1 MNSFDINYLMVS
13 IFTAIFGV
21 FGIYHF
27 VSYLILRHKILCH
40 YCIIIFGLTLHWS
53 WSLFPEG
60 YLPEVIQ
67 KNGSLI
73 SAMTTT
79 FGFLLFT
86 TNYLN
91 IHRGNH
97 PKISR
102 SYTFLKYTTVLIPIL
117 FVLNIL
123 TLHIP
128 WLHSS
133 LVMSAAITAL
143 LSVLLNIF
151 SGIRLFNEEK
161 FNKYY
166 LYAYSPMLLSS
177 VIYISAWFLK
187 DAYTVDKHFIVLITS
202 ILITLQLI
210 LFSILIGY
218 KFKSIEDENI
228 RTQVETNKILA
239 LEVDKQT
246 KDLQIAKKDLES
258 KNHELESVNS
268 LKNKLFSLLTHDVR
282 GPLHNIAL
290 LVNLLENQIEDN
302 ELKEISQSLKN
313 ELDDRIAM
321 VSALLDWSYNQ
332 LEGIKL
338 NKKDC
343 DIQEIFTSIAKQY
356 ERSAKEKDVKLLFE
370 IETPTLFIDENM
382 FKVVLRNLIS
392 NAIKFSTKNQNVIL
406 SSKKCPDGIEIGVQ
420 DFGVGMTT
428 SWHKNLVKDCIP
440 KTTLGTKGEQGTGFG
455 LLITKDFVEM
465 NGGELFCTS
474 KPNEGT
480 HFVMRFAVSNS

>member
-1 MNSFDINYLMVS
+1 MNSFDINYLIVS

-21 FGIYHF
+21 FGIYHL
-27 VSYLILRHKILCH
+27 VSFLILRHRILYH

-60 YLPEVIQ
+60 YLPEIVQ
-67 KNGSLI
+67 EKGSLI
-73 SAMTTT
+73 TAMITT

-86 TNYLN
+86 MNYLN

-102 SYTFLKYTTVLIPIL
+102 SYTFLKYSSVLIPVL
-117 FVLNIL
+117 YVLNLL
-123 TLHIP
+123 TFNIG

-133 LVMSAAITAL
+133 LVMSAAVIAMLT
-143 LSVLLNIF
+143 VLLNIF
-151 SGIRLFNEEK
+151 SGIRLFNDEK

-166 LYAYSPMLLSS
+166 LYAYAPMLLSS
-177 VIYISAWFLK
+177 VIYISAWFIK
-187 DAYTVDKHFIVLITS
+187 DKYNVDRHLIVLISS

-210 LFSILIGY
+210 LFSILVSY
-218 KFKSIEDENI
+218 KFKYIEKSNM
-228 RTQVETNKILA
+228 RTQVETNKFLA
-239 LEVDKQT
+239 FEVDKQT
-246 KDLQIAKKDLES
+246 KDLQIAKENLES
-258 KNHELESVNS
+258 KNRELESVNS

-282 GPLHNIAL
+282 GPLHNISL
-290 LVNLLENQIEDN
+290 LVKLLENQIEDS

-338 NKKDC
+338 HKKDC
-343 DIQEIFTSIAKQY
+343 DIQEIFKSIAKQY

-382 FKVVLRNLIS
+382 FKVILRNLIS

-406 SSKKCPDGIEIGVQ
+406 SSKKGPEGIEVGVQ

-428 SWHKNLVKDCIP
+428 NWHKDLVKDCIP

-455 LLITKDFVEM
+455 LLIAKDFVEM

-480 HFVMRFAVSNS
+480 HFVMRF

>member
-60 YLPEVIQ
+60 YLPEIIQ
-67 KNGSLI
+67 KYGSLI

-86 TNYLN
+86 MNYLN

-102 SYTFLKYTTVLIPIL
+102 SYNFLKYTTVFISIL
-117 FVLNIL
+117 YVLNIL
-123 TLHIP
+123 TIHIP

-246 KDLQIAKKDLES
+246 KDLQIAKEDLES

-282 GPLHNIAL
+282 GPLHNISL

-343 DIQEIFTSIAKQY
+343 DIQEIFTSIAKQF
-356 ERSAKEKDVKLLFE
+356 ERSAKEKYVKLLFE

-406 SSKKCPDGIEIGVQ
+406 SSKKGPDGIEIGVQ
-420 DFGVGMTT
+420 DFGVGMII

-440 KTTLGTKGEQGTGFG
+440 TTTLGTKGEQGTGFG

-474 KPNEGT
+474 TPNEGT